1 MKKYIIIIFTLFSL
15 CFGFN
20 AKAQIFKDG
29 QVVAKDKAWTI
40 SFNEPVEI
48 NSNTAG
54 SITVCDP
61 DGNDA
66 NISLQEGQD
75 GESIIVNPP
84 SNGYVPG
91 TVYYLTVD
99 ENMKAKDN
107 KLLSNSV
114 TMTFSIQ
121 NDSSS
126 SAIGFK
132 DKNLES
138 AVRNAI
144 GKQSGDLTKSDLEQ
158 VTTLAAVDDN
168 ITDLSGIENLT
179 NLNSIF
185 LGGNS
190 ISNLEPLE
198 KLTKLQTLNL
208 VGCQISDISPLRN
221 LSNLQFLFLSD
232 NSIEDISSLEGLNNL
247 QYLSLDGNNIED
259 VSSLLKLPNLTDLEI
274 ANNQIKDVSP
284 LIKLDSQLKRKDF
297 QVDSGTVVWD
307 VN

>member
-15 CFGFN
+15 FFGFN

-48 NSNTAG
+48 NSNTTG

-61 DGNDA
+61 DGNNA
-66 NISLQEGQD
+66 NISLKAGQD
-75 GESIIVNPP
+75 GKSIIVNPP
-84 SNGYVPG
+84 NNGYVPG

-99 ENMKAKDN
+99 ENMKAKDD
-107 KLLSNSV
+107 KQLSNSV

-121 NDSSS
+121 SDASS
-126 SAIGFK
+126 IGFK
-132 DKNLES
+132 DENLEN

-190 ISNLEPLE
+190 ISNLEPLA

-208 VGCQISDISPLRN
+208 VGCQISDISPISN

-232 NSIEDISSLEGLNNL
+232 NSIENISSLESLNKL
-247 QYLSLDGNNIED
+247 QYLSLDGNNIQD

-297 QVDSGTVVWD
+297 EVDSGAVVWD